1 MDGLGNDPRRMNV
14 TDETDRPGG
23 RRRGARIAVVGATLA
38 LGLGALGAAATGAF
52 ADGGDSSASG
62 TDGAATTFV
71 QSETTPAPQ
80 QDAPDRG
87 DCPDG
92 APQQDGGSQGSSTTP
107 S

>member
-1 MDGLGNDPRRMNV
+1 M

-52 ADGGDSSASG
+52 AGGGDSSGSG
-62 TDGAATTFV
+62 TSGASTAFV
-71 QSETTPAPQ
+71 QSETTPAPGE
-80 QDAPDRG
+80 DAPDRG
-87 DCPDG
+87 DCPGG
-92 APQQDGGSQGSSTTP
+92 APQQDGGGEGSSTTP